1 MCVPSLNIGTT
12 AGYTTATQGQFFSKG
27 GGGMFTANLL
37 SGGWGRHFT
46 MQRNDATKFHIGVDN
61 NDYFT
66 ILNSSDC
73 YLMSVTS
80 GGSAGIGGSV
90 FANGISGAET
100 SLSITDANAA
110 TLYLRSQAAAG
121 KNWALY
127 ASNDGSFIIRDHTAG
142 SARMYF
148 SCTGNIG
155 VGTTSVSTESN
166 LFLGAQGVAEGG
178 QLTLQKATNCNCA
191 THLDNYQNSFRIL
204 SGTDTGSTAVHMTI
218 DHITKG
224 TTFYG
229 ALSIPYWNFGGRY
242 CVVGTSFAVIGPSQ
256 TYSGL
261 HFVSFTHSNAGNT
274 GYALMMSAW
283 YPGQLT
289 IISQYDP
296 TGLGVCFRMNGN
308 NMEMKTASGT
318 VNATI
323 LNITI

>member
-1 MCVPSLNIGTT
+1 
-12 AGYTTATQGQFFSKG
+12 
-27 GGGMFTANLL
+27 
-37 SGGWGRHFT
+37 
-46 MQRNDATKFHIGVDN
+46 
-61 NDYFT
+61 
-66 ILNSSDC
+66 
-73 YLMSVTS
+73 
-80 GGSAGIGGSV
+80 
-90 FANGISGAET
+90 
-100 SLSITDANAA
+100 
-110 TLYLRSQAAAG
+110 
-121 KNWALY
+121 
-127 ASNDGSFIIRDHTAG
+127 
-142 SARMYF
+142 
-148 SCTGNIG
+148 
-155 VGTTSVSTESN
+155 
-166 LFLGAQGVAEGG
+166 
-178 QLTLQKATNCNCA
+178 
-191 THLDNYQNSFRIL
+191 
-204 SGTDTGSTAVHMTI
+204 MTI

-229 ALSIPYWNFGGRY
+229 ALSVGSTLSIPNWNFGGRY